1 MYGKLF
7 KIENFFS
14 SVPESPYPL
23 FLFVI
28 YLSYMKYILTES
40 RLNNTIENYLVSN
53 YDYIVSV
60 SFQRRGVWLASE
72 DRRIERTVIVVI
84 VDPHKVLEG
93 NLEGEFN
100 GYNSD
105 IRSNIWR
112 NLNEFFSLGFDEY
125 GSEWDIEVYGVK
137 LVTI

>member
-1 MYGKLF
+1 
-7 KIENFFS
+7 
-14 SVPESPYPL
+14 
-23 FLFVI
+23 
-28 YLSYMKYILTES
+28 MKYILTES

-84 VDPHKVLEG
+84 VDPHKVLQG